1 MAMGRPKADLI
12 LSEAEKSQ
20 LSSIARS
27 RSMPA
32 ALTQRAQV
40 VLACASDESNL
51 AVARRLRVT
60 QMAVGRWRLRYG
72 VSR

>member
-1 MAMGRPKADLI
+1 MAMRRPKTELI
-12 LSEAEKSQ
+12 LSEAEKSP
-20 LSSIARS
+20 LSSIACS

-32 ALTQRAQV
+32 ALTQRAQM
-40 VLACASDESNL
+40 VLARASDEFNL